1 MIQPLFSIIT
11 VARNAREALETT
23 LKSVHE
29 QTYTNFEYIIV
40 DGDSQDGTKEFL
52 HRNRTWINQWI
63 SEPDNGI
70 YDAMNKGLHLATGE
84 YVLFLNAGDTLY
96 SDETLEQIY
105 RSIGYSRP
113 DIIYGETALV
123 DSNRNFIGMR
133 RLKAPEQ
140 LSWKKFR
147 MGMLVCHQAFIAK
160 RSIAPDYD
168 LQYRFSADFD
178 WCIRCM
184 QKAKTFCNS
193 RLILVNYL
201 NEGMTTQ
208 NRKASLKERFAI
220 MGNYY
225 GKFSTVTLHI
235 WFAFR
240 FIFARIFG
248 KNA

>member
-1 MIQPLFSIIT
+1 MMQPLFSIIT
-11 VARNAREALETT
+11 ISRNARETLEIT
-23 LKSVHE
+23 LKSVTE
-29 QTYTNFEYIIV
+29 QRFKNYEYIII
-40 DGDSQDGTKEFL
+40 DGNSQDGTRELLNK
-52 HRNRTWINQWI
+52 NRDCIDIWI
-63 SEPDNGI
+63 SEPDKGI
-70 YDAMNKGLHLATGE
+70 YDAMNKGLHRASGE
-84 YVLFLNAGDTLY
+84 YVIFMNAGDTFH
-96 SDETLEQIY
+96 SEETLEQIY

-133 RLKAPEQ
+133 RLKTPEQ

-184 QKAKTFCNS
+184 KNARTLFNTH
-193 RLILVNYL
+193 LVLVNYL
-201 NEGMTTQ
+201 NEGITTR
-208 NRKASLKERFAI
+208 NRKASLAERFSI
-220 MGNYY
+220 MTNYY
-225 GKFSTVTLHI
+225 GRTSVIILHV
-235 WFAFR
+235 WFTIR
-240 FIFARIFG
+240 FVFAKIFG